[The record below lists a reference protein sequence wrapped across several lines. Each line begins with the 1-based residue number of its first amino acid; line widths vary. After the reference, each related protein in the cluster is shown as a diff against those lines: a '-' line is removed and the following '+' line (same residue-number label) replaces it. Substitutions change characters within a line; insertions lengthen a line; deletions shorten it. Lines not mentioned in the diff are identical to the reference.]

1 MINKSLNPLEDLR
14 TAEITETID
23 EVREYDYK
31 NPDDGN
37 DDHWIL
43 SENRFDSTDE
53 KRNDDEQ
60 STDDEDYPQ
69 NDVDRIIT
77 YRPI

>member
-1 MINKSLNPLEDLR
+1 MINKCLNPLEDLR

-37 DDHWIL
+37 DDH
-43 SENRFDSTDE
+43 
-53 KRNDDEQ
+53 
-60 STDDEDYPQ
+60 
-69 NDVDRIIT
+69 
-77 YRPI
+77 